1 MTKGTLDKCSS
12 SDGANPPS
20 GPIRMAAFWPCNPAK
35 ASEIGRAGPISAQ
48 TRRGRPAGQSARTAG
63 RSAGAWI
70 SGTQS
75 RSDCSAASMALAVS
89 RSRLTRLTSVWR
101 VRTGQT
107 RLAPSSEAFSAIRSV
122 PSRLMGEQEPQV
134 WHIFL
139 RTKQFFEFC
148 RAVIL
153 GESFDTPQPFAIP
166 PVEKGNF
173 HPGGETQYIP
183 EIMHLRNRQRDSL
196 SKRKIFRDIKA
207 CAKRQGH
214 NRAG

>member
-1 MTKGTLDKCSS
+1 MDFRHTESLGLF
-12 SDGANPPS
+12 GGFN
-20 GPIRMAAFWPCNPAK
+20 G
-35 ASEIGRAGPISAQ
+35 IGRKPFKIDAADIGMACADRPDAAGSQ
-48 TRRGRPAGQSARTAG
+48 FRGFFGNQVCPV
-63 RSAGAWI
+63 
-70 SGTQS
+70 
-75 RSDCSAASMALAVS
+75 ALD
-89 RSRLTRLTSVWR
+89 
-101 VRTGQT
+101 G
-107 RLAPSSEAFSAIRSV
+107 
-122 PSRLMGEQEPQV
+122 GEQEPQV